1 MSDITKNNPAYA
13 EIINKLP
20 KPYSP
25 EEQYLYSIACTVA
38 EVPYEMPFQNAFWRK
53 EQYLKAIWQIAI
65 GKIQE
70 PNIPDDGTVSTEK
83 IVDSAITTDKLAD
96 SSITTAK
103 IADGVITE
111 NKLAANSVSTEKII
125 DRAITEIKLAV
136 EVTNKLL
143 ADDRITTSMLKDSA
157 VTTPKIADNA
167 VSTDKVINGTITEN
181 KLATAV
187 VDRLLADNKIT
198 TAMLQDSSVTK
209 AKLAQDVSNLL
220 LAENHTGIV
229 KQSAI
234 AQITETGDSLT
245 LDVVKNKINEIIIML
260 KSAQVI
266 S

>member
-20 KPYSP
+20 KPFSP

-65 GKIQE
+65 EKIQE
-70 PNIPDDGTVSTEK
+70 PNIPDDGTVSE
-83 IVDSAITTDKLAD
+83 
-96 SSITTAK
+96 
-103 IADGVITE
+103 
-111 NKLAANSVSTEKII
+111 EKII
-125 DRAITEIKLAV
+125 DGAVTEIKLAV

-143 ADDRITTSMLKDSA
+143 ADDRITTSMLKDNA
-157 VTTPKIADNA
+157 ITTPKIADNA
-167 VSTDKVINGTITEN
+167 VSTDKVINSSITEN

-187 VDRLLADNKIT
+187 IDRLLADNKIT

-234 AQITETGDSLT
+234 TQITETGDNLT

-260 KSAQVI
+260 KNAQVI